1 MKTATIAKKAL
12 IFGSSLLVASTM
24 FLTTSCDNKDDEGG
38 DVTPVTPVDQNVLKG
53 DITKDMTLDAS
64 KVYSL
69 VGAVHVKEGATLTIP
84 AGTMIKADLTG
95 TVAYL
100 LIEKGA
106 KIMAEGT
113 VDKPIVFT
121 SSAAI
126 PRRRD
131 WGGII
136 INGKAPINV
145 TGGEAATEI
154 SPEIKYGGTVA
165 DDNSGMLKYVRVE
178 YAGNSIN
185 EEKEHNTVTFN
196 GVGNKTVVE
205 YVQAYMGGDDGFE
218 FFGGT
223 VNTKYLISTASGDDL
238 FDWKFG
244 LVGQNE
250 YWYGEQANEMGDC

>member
-24 FLTTSCDNKDDEGG
+24 F
-38 DVTPVTPVDQNVLKG
+38 
-53 DITKDMTLDAS
+53 
-64 KVYSL
+64 L

-165 DDNSGMLKYVRVE
+165 DDNSGKILVV
-178 YAGNSIN
+178 SSN
-185 EEKEHNTVTFN
+185 E
-196 GVGNKTVVE
+196 
-205 YVQAYMGGDDGFE
+205 
-218 FFGGT
+218 
-223 VNTKYLISTASGDDL
+223 
-238 FDWKFG
+238 
-244 LVGQNE
+244 NE
-250 YWYGEQANEMGDC
+250 DNNEQT